1 MSKPISA
8 YQMGE
13 SYAQYMGLNIL
24 TFRAL
29 LVLVSALLGSGVWF
43 MAALFLAL
51 LAHTVWLLSAK
62 PDITAFAFS
71 AFGVVWIAWP
81 LSALISLQLL
91 SDPDWHYLLLCF
103 LIPWLT
109 DTGAYFVGRLI
120 GRHKMAPV
128 ISPKKSWE
136 GAVGGLICGVL
147 IVLLYNKLFLDL
159 PVLLV
164 LIIGVVGSVVGQIGD
179 LLESWIKRWA
189 GVKDSGNLIPGHGG
203 ILDRFDSML
212 LVAPSVMIIINLALG
227 FGFIK

>member
-1 MSKPISA
+1 MLWKRVLSALVFVPVLLIGMFVGRWLWPILVFVITALAVREYCELGRKKGLHMPSA
-8 YQMGE
+8 
-13 SYAQYMGLNIL
+13 SLLIS
-24 TFRAL
+24 AL

-51 LAHTVWLLSAK
+51 LVHTVWLLSAK
-62 PDITAFAFS
+62 PDIPAFAFS

-91 SDPDWHYLLLCF
+91 SAPDWHYLLLCF

-147 IVLLYNKLFLDL
+147 IVL
-159 PVLLV
+159 
-164 LIIGVVGSVVGQIGD
+164 
-179 LLESWIKRWA
+179 
-189 GVKDSGNLIPGHGG
+189 
-203 ILDRFDSML
+203 
-212 LVAPSVMIIINLALG
+212 
-227 FGFIK
+227 